1 MNDDNDNDKIID
13 ISDYVSSSKAEEEL
27 ELEDF
32 TNKFV
37 DIYNKGII
45 ERQQRLAKERFTYL
59 VINFLLF
66 TQLMVIISI
75 FIIFGKIYS

>member
-13 ISDYVSSSKAEEEL
+13 ISDYVSSSKTEEEL